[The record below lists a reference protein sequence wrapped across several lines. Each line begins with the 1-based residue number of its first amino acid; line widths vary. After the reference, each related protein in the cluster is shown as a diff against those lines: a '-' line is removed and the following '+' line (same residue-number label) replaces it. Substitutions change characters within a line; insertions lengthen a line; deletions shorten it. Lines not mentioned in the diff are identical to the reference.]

1 MSQAWR
7 SATPTPH
14 IFNTRFN
21 KAMAADMKK
30 MTLNQ
35 KLGSMIAVLWLGLVA
50 IGFIGAWQSRS
61 ATLDDRRDQLKSLVA
76 QGASMTAH
84 FQSLAAN
91 KTLSDDEAKK
101 RALDVLASMRYGT
114 DGYISVNDSRPV
126 MIMHPIKPALNGQ
139 NLANFSDPEGNKLFV
154 NIVNAGNSAPEGG

>member
-1 MSQAWR
+1 
-7 SATPTPH
+7 
-14 IFNTRFN
+14 
-21 KAMAADMKK
+21 MKK

-61 ATLDDRRDQLKSLVA
+61 STMDDRRDQLKALVA

-84 FQSLAAN
+84 FQSLAAA
-91 KTLSDDEAKK
+91 KTITEEEAKT
-101 RALDVLASMRYGT
+101 RALEVLAAMRYGT

-126 MIMHPIKPALNGQ
+126 MIMHPIKKSMNGQ
-139 NLANFSDPEGNKLFV
+139 NMAGLPTRRATDFSSIL
-154 NIVNAGNSAPEGG
+154 